1 MGLFFAPLLSMITF
15 IKMLLLFYIRL
26 SYLKNLCQPTKTFY
40 EVNDKA
46 VKSFCPL
53 RQCMFAKASRTS
65 SLLNIFL
72 LVSFVFSFVPMGII
86 MGEMQPSN
94 ACGPFRTPWD
104 SGSVYYTGVVWDL
117 VNVGVISSS
126 QQGYFCS

>member
-46 VKSFCPL
+46 VNPGRL
-53 RQCMFAKASRTS
+53 
-65 SLLNIFL
+65 
-72 LVSFVFSFVPMGII
+72 
-86 MGEMQPSN
+86 
-94 ACGPFRTPWD
+94 
-104 SGSVYYTGVVWDL
+104 
-117 VNVGVISSS
+117 
-126 QQGYFCS
+126 